1 MRQFYEGW
9 HEYLLT
15 ENQDN
20 INRPT
25 LSDDLDMDRW
35 NSFLSVGFSHH
46 HEILIRTDTL
56 EERFFYI
63 GKCAAEFWDYRLLKH
78 NLTTKLFAEQG
89 KQPNNFS
96 ITISDA
102 DLRRKALLS
111 FKDEYLLEIGRAH
124 V

>member
-56 EERFFYI
+56 EERFFYMENVQRNFGI
-63 GKCAAEFWDYRLLKH
+63 IDY
-78 NLTTKLFAEQG
+78 
-89 KQPNNFS
+89 
-96 ITISDA
+96 
-102 DLRRKALLS
+102 
-111 FKDEYLLEIGRAH
+111 
-124 V
+124 